1 MKAVEV
7 SDKDLT
13 DFALI
18 KLPPITILFAAVLVS
33 TIFSLIKLM
42 ETTKIWLMNTIMN
55 MTLIMSLD
63 GFQDSH

>member
-1 MKAVEV
+1 MEV
-7 SDKDLT
+7 TDKDLT

-18 KLPPITILFAAVLVS
+18 KLPPKTILFATVLGVVS
-33 TIFSLIKLM
+33 RIFSLIKIM
-42 ETTKIWLMNTIMN
+42 EITNILVMNTIMN